1 MKSDQWFIV
10 KRKPSSTLLHF
21 VSGGDLDEVT
31 SYANTVYDNPVVE
44 KLTWWIMRELTG
56 VIIPQ
61 GREPTE
67 DYNGLLHLPPIHGYT
82 IMIKAL

>member
-21 VSGGDLDEVT
+21 VSGGDLEAVT
-31 SYANTVYDNPVVE
+31 EYARAIYRNPVVE

-56 VIIPQ
+56 VIIPADK
-61 GREPTE
+61 EPPDE
-67 DYNGLLHLPPIHGYT
+67 YHGLLHLPPRAGYT